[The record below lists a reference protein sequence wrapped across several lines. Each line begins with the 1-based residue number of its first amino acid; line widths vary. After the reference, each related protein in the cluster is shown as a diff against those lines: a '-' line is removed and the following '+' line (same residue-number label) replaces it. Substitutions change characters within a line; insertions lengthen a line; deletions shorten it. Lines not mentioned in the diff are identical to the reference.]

1 MYNIL
6 TKFNRH
12 LIILLTVFGLFFSQS
27 ALASTK
33 EASAFINDL
42 AERVIALVKRADLSE
57 TEKEKE
63 LSDIFI
69 KSVDTKWIAKFSM
82 GRYWRTINSE
92 QQNQFLD
99 IYSNYLTGL
108 YIPNF
113 RQYTSNVVKIIGSS
127 QVRANEYLV
136 QTILTNELNTMSIK
150 IDYHL
155 MQKNKGIENFVIFD
169 VVAEGVS
176 LITSQ
181 RAEIS
186 SIMDGGDF
194 NALVALLTKKT
205 NNLAK

>member
-1 MYNIL
+1 MYNIV
-6 TKFNRH
+6 TRFSRH
-12 LIILLTVFGLFFSQS
+12 LIVLLTVFGLFFGQP

-33 EASAFINDL
+33 EASAFVNDL

-57 TEKEKE
+57 SEKEIE

-82 GRYWRTINSE
+82 GRYWRTINSA

-99 IYSNYLTGL
+99 VYSNYLTGL

-113 RQYTSNVVKIIGSS
+113 RKYTSNVVKIVGSS
-127 QVRANEYLV
+127 QVRPNEYLV

-194 NALVALLTKKT
+194 NSLIDLLAKKT